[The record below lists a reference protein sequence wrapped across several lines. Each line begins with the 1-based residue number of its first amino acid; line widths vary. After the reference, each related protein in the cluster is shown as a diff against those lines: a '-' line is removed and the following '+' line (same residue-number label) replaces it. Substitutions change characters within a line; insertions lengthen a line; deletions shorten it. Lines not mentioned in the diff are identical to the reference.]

1 MNIEEEFLTEVET
14 TIKTKAKAR
23 KKSINSKQKGSN
35 AEREMAHILN
45 ERFEGYKF
53 ARSVQSGAYI
63 GASNE
68 SRAEDLSY
76 EQKLVFS
83 GDIRI
88 PKNFKFTIEHKFY
101 KEASFWDLFNEGSDL
116 HQWFGQALHDARA
129 VNKSPMLVVKYNN
142 HKRIV
147 YLLRDVDTNIN
158 PVFICKDEGTQEIW
172 SCYNLDD
179 LLKLDNKFFFEK
191 ED

>member
-35 AEREMAHILN
+35 AEREMAHILT

-101 KEASFWDLFNEGSDL
+101 KEASFWDLFNESSDL
-116 HQWFGQALHDARA
+116 HQWFSQALHDANA
-129 VNKSPMLVVKYNN
+129 VKKMPMLVVKYNN

-147 YLLRDVDTNIN
+147 YLLEDYNVTNIN
-158 PVFICKDEGTQEIW
+158 PVFAHRDSKTKKIW
-172 SCYNLDD
+172 YCYNLDD
-179 LLKLDNKFFFEK
+179 LLELNDDFFFEEK
-191 ED
+191 

>member
-14 TIKTKAKAR
+14 NIRTRAKPR

-35 AEREMAHILN
+35 AEREMAHLLN
-45 ERFEGYKF
+45 ERFEGHKF

-68 SRAEDLSY
+68 SRAEDLTY

-88 PKNFKFTIEHKFY
+88 PSNFNFTIEHKFY
-101 KEASFWDLFNEGSDL
+101 KEASFWDLFNDSSDL
-116 HQWFGQALHDARA
+116 HQWFSQAKHDAEA
-129 VNKSPMLVVKYNN
+129 VKKSPMLVVKYNN
-142 HKRIV
+142 HKRIA
-147 YLLRDVDTNIN
+147 YLLSSVRTGLIPIFTHFDKAT
-158 PVFICKDEGTQEIW
+158 KSTWE
-172 SCYNLDD
+172 CYNLDD
-179 LLKLDNKFFFEK
+179 LFELPDDFFFSE
-191 ED
+191 EE